1 LVVVERWRVGDG
13 RVGFSAISFPG
24 GWLGRVCLGEHTS
37 EASSK
42 ELIAC
47 NALLR
52 LVEAA
57 TAAAG
62 GVASALASIGGDD
75 SLSPLLFRF
84 MRGLMVGVRLE
95 VMGEFYR
102 L

>member
-1 LVVVERWRVGDG
+1 MVVVGRWRVVVDGGDG
-13 RVGFSAISFPG
+13 RVGFSAISFLG

-62 GVASALASIGGDD
+62 GAASALASIGGND
-75 SLSPLLFRF
+75 SLSPAIVISIYAWFDGRRAF
-84 MRGLMVGVRLE
+84 GGD
-95 VMGEFYR
+95 G
-102 L
+102 

>member
-1 LVVVERWRVGDG
+1 MVVVGRWRVVVGGGDG
-13 RVGFSAISFPG
+13 RVGFSTISYLG
-24 GWLGRVCLGEHTS
+24 GLGRVCLGEHTS

-52 LVEAA
+52 RLVEAA

-62 GVASALASIGGDD
+62 GAASALAS
-75 SLSPLLFRF
+75 
-84 MRGLMVGVRLE
+84 E
-95 VMGEFYR
+95 VTTVCRHCYFD
-102 L
+102 